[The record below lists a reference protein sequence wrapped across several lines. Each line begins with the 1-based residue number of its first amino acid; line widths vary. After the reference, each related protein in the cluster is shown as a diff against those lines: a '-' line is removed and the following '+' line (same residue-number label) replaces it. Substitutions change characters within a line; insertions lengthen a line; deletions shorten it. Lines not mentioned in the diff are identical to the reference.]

1 MSICLAIW
9 WFVVILKVNRY
20 PSADDGAWA
29 YLECNSF
36 LAYSTFFRLVEAFKV
51 VCQNLWSVSVE
62 WETVKPFEESR
73 RWRERVEIQIQ
84 MADLRVS

>member
-20 PSADDGAWA
+20 SSTDDGGWA

-36 LAYSTFFRLVEAFKV
+36 LAYSTFFRLVEAFTV
-51 VCQNLWSVSVE
+51 ACQNLWSVSVE
-62 WETVKPFEESR
+62 PFEESR

>member
-1 MSICLAIW
+1 MRT
-9 WFVVILKVNRY
+9 F
-20 PSADDGAWA
+20 SA
-29 YLECNSF
+29 C
-36 LAYSTFFRLVEAFKV
+36 FRLVEAFKV

>member
-20 PSADDGAWA
+20 PSADDGDGPISNVTLFWHIQ
-29 YLECNSF
+29 L
-36 LAYSTFFRLVEAFKV
+36 FFRLVEAFKV

-62 WETVKPFEESR
+62 PFEESR